1 MHYLITGHTGFKGS
15 WLSLMLQMQGH
26 IVSGISLD
34 PPEKSLFRQAELS
47 SIFQDDLRIDIRDSH
62 SLSRAVK
69 NIDPEVIV
77 HLAAQ
82 PLVRES
88 YKDPIGTFDTN
99 VLGTLNL
106 LEASKELSDLRATV
120 IITTDK
126 VYKNHNHLRGYIETD
141 ELGGDDPYSA
151 SKAAADIATQSWV
164 KSFATSPVAI
174 ARAGNVIGGGDWAAD
189 RIIPDLV
196 NAYSSNQIPALRYPN
211 AIRPWQH
218 VLDCLNGYQ
227 NLINKMLTDGISG
240 EWNFGPSL
248 EEKHSVIDLVENF
261 AHSWGIADSGS
272 KWRIELTSQPH
283 EAGYLLLDS
292 SKGRQLLSWQERLDF
307 SSSVSTTVSWFK
319 QALSENPRTVTTKQI
334 AEFLALN

>member
-15 WLSLMLQMQGH
+15 WLALMLQMQGH
-26 IVSGISLD
+26 TVSGISLD
-34 PPEKSLFRQAELS
+34 PHQTSLFNQANLK
-47 SIFQDDLRIDIRDSH
+47 DLFKHDFRIDIRNSQV
-62 SLSRAVK
+62 LRETIGK
-69 NIDPEVIV
+69 IDPDVIV

-99 VLGTLNL
+99 VLGTLNI
-106 LEASKELSDLRATV
+106 LEATKGLLKLKATL

-126 VYKNHNHLRGYIETD
+126 VYKNHNYLRGYIETD

-164 KSFATSPVAI
+164 KSFGTSPVAI

-189 RIIPDLV
+189 RIIPDIV
-196 NAYSSNQIPALRYPN
+196 RTYSLNQLPTLRYPN

-227 NLINKMLTDGISG
+227 KLIDEMLFKGVSG
-240 EWNFGPSL
+240 EWNFGPSHI
-248 EEKHSVIDLVENF
+248 EVHQVS
-261 AHSWGIADSGS
+261 
-272 KWRIELTSQPH
+272 ELTEKFALAWGFKAKDLLWNKPEVEPH
-283 EAGYLLLDS
+283 YETPSLLLDS
-292 SKGRQLLSWQERLDF
+292 TKARERLQWDDKLDF
-307 SSSVSTTVSWFK
+307 NKAIQLTVDWYKNF
-319 QALSENPRTVTTKQI
+319 ETGNVREITIDQI
-334 AEFLALN
+334 RSFMS